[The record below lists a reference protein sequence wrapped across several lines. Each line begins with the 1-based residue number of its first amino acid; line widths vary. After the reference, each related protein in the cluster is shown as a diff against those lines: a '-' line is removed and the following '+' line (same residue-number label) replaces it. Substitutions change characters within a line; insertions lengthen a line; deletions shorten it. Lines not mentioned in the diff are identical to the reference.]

1 MIPLSR
7 TRPTTI
13 NIFAAAFLA
22 AAVIALVD
30 GLRDMSAMQALLRA
44 NASGIGIDWSRDAVI
59 VTLSARFSI
68 ALIPIALVWLSAVN
82 FARWMVTVMA
92 LGKLV
97 GLPEGAAMV
106 AQGGRIDTAWLTAL
120 ALGLLAAAMLF
131 TPASNRWFAQ
141 KAEADPAVF
150 E

>member
-7 TRPTTI
+7 TRPLTI
-13 NIFAAAFLA
+13 NVFAAAFLA

-30 GLRDMSAMQALLRA
+30 GLADIPAMQALLSEA
-44 NASGIGIDWSRDAVI
+44 VPWAPWSRDAVI

-68 ALIPIALVWLSAVN
+68 ALIPIALVWLTAAN
-82 FARWMVTVMA
+82 FARWMVTVLA

-97 GLPEGAAMV
+97 NLPEGV
-106 AQGGRIDTAWLTAL
+106 RNLAQGGPIDASWLVSL
-120 ALGLLAAAMLF
+120 VLGLLAVAMLF
-131 TPASNRWFAQ
+131 APGSNRWFAKSQ
-141 KAEADPAVF
+141 EADPAVF

>member
-7 TRPTTI
+7 TRPLTI
-13 NIFAAAFLA
+13 NVFAAAFLA

-30 GLRDMSAMQALLRA
+30 GLGDIPAMQMLLA
-44 NASGIGIDWSRDAVI
+44 EAVPGVAWSRDAVI

-68 ALIPIALVWLSAVN
+68 ALIPIALVWLTAAN
-82 FARWMVTVMA
+82 FARWMVTVLA

-97 GLPEGAAMV
+97 NLPEGVRMLA
-106 AQGGRIDTAWLTAL
+106 GGGPFDTSWLASL
-120 ALGLLAAAMLF
+120 VLGLLAVAMLF
-131 TPASNRWFAQ
+131 APASNRWFAPPE
-141 KAEADPAVF
+141 EADPAVF